1 MSIFPTLKQALRGSL
16 VLQKHRK
23 EPLWARVLVGCALA
37 LAVALLLIVVSV
49 FLMAKAELGWWT
61 SSISNNLLLGTCAA
75 ATMLLL
81 IRALE
86 WLLPSAWIDSL
97 FASHDWRAVVLMSV
111 ILFAG
116 AAMGVRAGYVLL
128 GQVYDFDM
136 WGKLAGVPL
145 VQLKFFIFAVVILAA
160 NWVWWLLRAKEKA
173 LAQQMAESQLRMLQA
188 QIEPHFL
195 FNTLAN
201 VQSLIASDPPRAQLM
216 LESFTD
222 YLRASLGQM
231 RSSDSSVEA
240 ELETARSYLL
250 LMQIRMGNRL
260 SFSIEASDA
269 ARHALLPPLLLQPLV
284 ENAVHHGIDP
294 KLEGGSVRLH
304 AHVRDGKLEIHVDDD
319 GVGVEH
325 ARPRTRAGH
334 GVALKNI
341 MARLDTRF
349 GAKASLVIAP
359 LHQGTRASMTLPF
372 CAPGTGTE

>member
-1 MSIFPTLKQALRGSL
+1 MKQALRGSL

-23 EPLWARVLVGCALA
+23 EPLWARLLVGSALA
-37 LAVALLLIVVSV
+37 LAVALVLMVISV
-49 FLMAKAELGWWT
+49 FLMAQAEMGWWS

-75 ATMLLL
+75 ATMLLM

-86 WLLPSAWIDSL
+86 LLLPSAWIDAL
-97 FASHDWRAVVLMSV
+97 FAMHDWRPIALMSV
-111 ILFAG
+111 VLFAG
-116 AAMGVRAGYVLL
+116 AAIGVRAGYVLL
-128 GQVYDFDM
+128 GQLYDFDM
-136 WGKLAGVPL
+136 WGKLSGVPL

-231 RSSDSSVEA
+231 RANDSSVEA
-240 ELETARSYLL
+240 ELETARSYLQ

-260 SFSIEASDA
+260 AFSIEASDA

-294 KLEGGSVRLH
+294 KLEGGSVRVF
-304 AHVRDGKLEIHVDDD
+304 AHVRDGTLEIQVDDD
-319 GVGVEH
+319 GVGIEH
-325 ARPRTRAGH
+325 ARPSARAGN

-341 MARLDTRF
+341 LSRLETRF
-349 GAKASLVIAP
+349 GTQAALVIAP
-359 LHQGTRASMTLPF
+359 LHQGTRASMTMPF
-372 CAPGTGTE
+372 RPKEVRVTSLN